1 MLGCEYETT
10 CAGSL
15 AVLHPEPAS
24 SRAHRGVSGRLLSY
38 LLRQQGVAPPD
49 IANEYSLLVLP
60 CSLHG
65 HFLDYFRSG

>member
-1 MLGCEYETT
+1 MRRRAPAPWLF
-10 CAGSL
+10 SIL
-15 AVLHPEPAS
+15 NLPPAVLIG
-24 SRAHRGVSGRLLSY
+24 GVSGRLLSY

-65 HFLDYFRSG
+65 HFLDYFRISG